1 MAEDLAPEIRPA
13 ATSEPVEILPLR
25 RPPEETPRV
34 FRKRFAVAY
43 LALAVLAGVAAGG
56 TVLVF
61 DRPATQEAI
70 WSAWQPEG
78 SQATFDDQI
87 ARYVSGRYRLPSGDP
102 LAAIVPGPPS
112 ITAGGQQVAVTD
124 VVIQDDPEG
133 DRDGFRVVNVDR
145 SWMYQMCGLGPNCS
159 IAEGTPSEQRL
170 RVLRREALE
179 LALYTFKYSD
189 DITTVIALLPPNI
202 GDPDDTEDDS
212 AAALFFEKS
221 AMRTELERPL
231 RQTLVSPSPPKGTEL
246 DPPESLIIERLTA
259 NRLFLYQFQPL
270 QAGSALMHLLRP
282 SSVQ

>member
-1 MAEDLAPEIRPA
+1 VADDL
-13 ATSEPVEILPLR
+13 VQDVLPLAR
-25 RPPEETPRV
+25 IEPDEIVPPRPREAQSV
-34 FRKRFAVAY
+34 FRGRFGVAY
-43 LALAVLAGVAAGG
+43 LTLAVLAGLGIG
-56 TVLVF
+56 TAVLMF

-87 ARYVSGRYRLPSGDP
+87 ARYVSGRYRLPSGNP
-102 LAAIVPGPPS
+102 LTAIVPGPPS
-112 ITAGGQQVAVTD
+112 ITAGGQEVAVTS

-133 DRDGFRVVNVDR
+133 DRDGYRVVDVDR
-145 SWMYQMCGLGPNCS
+145 SWMYQMCGLGANCS
-159 IAEGTPSEQRL
+159 IPEGTPSEQRL
-170 RVLRREALE
+170 RILRREALE

-189 DITTVIALLPPNI
+189 DITTVIALLPPNL

-221 AMRTELERPL
+221 ALGTELDRPL
-231 RQTLVSPSPPKGTEL
+231 RQTLVSASPPQGTEL
-246 DPPESLIIERLTA
+246 DPRESLIIERLTA

-282 SSVQ
+282 GSVQ